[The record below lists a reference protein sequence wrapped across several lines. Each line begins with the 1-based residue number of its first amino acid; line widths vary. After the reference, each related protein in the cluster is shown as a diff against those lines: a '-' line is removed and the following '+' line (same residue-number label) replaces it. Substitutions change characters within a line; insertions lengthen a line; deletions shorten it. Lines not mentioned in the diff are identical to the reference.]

1 MDILSHPTR
10 YILLP
15 REICF
20 LGLLRAM
27 ADAEPNALHIVDAED
42 WRLYLMDKSDVEREL
57 MRLHQF
63 RKVHFGYLFW
73 QESQE

>member
-1 MDILSHPTR
+1 
-10 YILLP
+10 
-15 REICF
+15 
-20 LGLLRAM
+20 M